1 MSKNKKTLVRIIIST
16 ILFIVLFSVDL
27 AIDLKTVFGGPYG
40 FLLPLFLY
48 LAVYLLIGYD
58 VLLKAFKN
66 IVSLEFL
73 DENFLMV
80 IATIG
85 AFAISEFEEGVAV
98 LLLYQIGE
106 FFQRYAVGKSRAS
119 IKELMNIRPDYANLL
134 INGKE
139 TKVNP
144 SEVEI
149 DDRIIVKPGEKVPLD
164 GIVVKGHAS
173 LDTKALT
180 GESLPREVSEGEK
193 IISGSINLVV
203 TLITKVPSK
212 FAESTV
218 NKILDLITNASTK
231 KSKAENFITKFS
243 RYYTPSVVIGAILV
257 AVIGGAVTFD
267 WSTWV
272 YRALNFL
279 VISCPCALVISVPLT
294 FFAGLGASSRK
305 GILVKGGAYLDKYK
319 HANIFVFD
327 KTGTLTKG
335 NFVVSEVYPNENK
348 EEILYYASLAE
359 KDSSHPIA
367 QSIKK
372 ATTREINKDLNIKV
386 ELGKGIRA
394 YNTEI
399 NLLVGNSKLLK
410 ENNIEF
416 TPCTKLGT
424 VVYVVKDNKYLGY
437 ILIKDEIKEEA
448 KEVIAELNKIGKTI
462 MLTGDNKDIA
472 NEVSKELGITECY
485 SELLPAQKTEKLEEI
500 LENKN
505 KKDVVCYIGDGINDA
520 PSLIR
525 SDIGISMGQL
535 GEDAAI
541 EASDIVLMKDNLKE
555 LLVTKKIARKV
566 MSIVY
571 ENIVFAIAIKLL
583 VLILSMTQYSNMWLA
598 VFADVG
604 VAVLAILNSLRA
616 NSKYID
622 KLSLKVDC

>member
-180 GESLPREVSEGEK
+180 GESLPKEVSEGEK
-193 IISGSINLVV
+193 IISGSINLDGTLVIRV
-203 TLITKVPSK
+203 TTK